1 MTGSNS
7 STLPSKHTVI
17 ASWVFGSLL
26 LLFYLGVFAFAP
38 DALPEF
44 KHKQLAIISAL
55 LCGLFTFFLVGS
67 LQISLRLNLKWP
79 ELALQG
85 GGGLAAFVLI
95 LLWWNNPDF
104 APVHSQ
110 KAPAATPS
118 VPAVS
123 SPPVTTIKQT
133 TLGDASPA
141 SIEKIPLENKNLV
154 NKNIVKKTEGQNSPA
169 IISGGDVSIKT
180 GE

>member
-1 MTGSNS
+1 MTGSNA
-7 STLPSKHTVI
+7 STTPSKHTII

-38 DALPEF
+38 NELAEF
-44 KHKQLAIISAL
+44 KQKQLAIISAL

-67 LQISLRLNLKWP
+67 LQVSLRLNLKLP

-104 APVHSQ
+104 APIRSQ
-110 KAPAATPS
+110 KIPAATPS
-118 VPAVS
+118 VPTIS

-133 TLGDASPA
+133 TQGDASPA
-141 SIEKIPLENKNLV
+141 IIEKIPLKNKNLE
-154 NKNIVKKTEGQNSPA
+154 NKNIVQKTEGKNSPA
-169 IISGGDVSIKT
+169 IISGGDVT
-180 GE
+180 AQHGE